1 MRLLLAAAL
10 ALTTTATALA
20 QSASA
25 QTTAT
30 SGSHAAD
37 HAAMTMADGEGVVK
51 AVDAKAGTVTLQHG
65 PIPALKWP
73 AMTMPFKATPP
84 SILQTVKVGQAVR
97 FKLMQMN
104 GATTLTAIQPK

>member
-10 ALTTTATALA
+10 AFTATGAA
-20 QSASA
+20 VA
-25 QTTAT
+25 QTGGDIKAMP
-30 SGSHAAD
+30 GAHAAD
-37 HAAMTMADGEGVVK
+37 HAAMTLADGEGVVK
-51 AVDAKAGTVTLQHG
+51 SVDGKAGTVTIQHA

-84 SILQTVKVGQAVR
+84 SILQSVKAGQAVR

-104 GATTLTAIQPK
+104 GATTVTAIQTK

>member
-10 ALTTTATALA
+10 ALTTTGTALA
-20 QSASA
+20 Q
-25 QTTAT
+25 TAGAPAAA
-30 SGSHAAD
+30 GSHAAD

-84 SILQTVKVGQAVR
+84 SILRTVKVGQAVR

>member
-10 ALTTTATALA
+10 AFTTAGSALA
-20 QSASA
+20 QTGGASD
-25 QTTAT
+25 T
-30 SGSHAAD
+30 HAKD
-37 HAAMTMADGEGVVK
+37 HAAMVMADGEGVVK
-51 AVDAKAGTVTLQHG
+51 SVDAKAGTVTLQHA

-84 SILQTVKVGQAVR
+84 SILQTVKSGQAVR

-104 GATTLTAIQPK
+104 GATTITAIQPK